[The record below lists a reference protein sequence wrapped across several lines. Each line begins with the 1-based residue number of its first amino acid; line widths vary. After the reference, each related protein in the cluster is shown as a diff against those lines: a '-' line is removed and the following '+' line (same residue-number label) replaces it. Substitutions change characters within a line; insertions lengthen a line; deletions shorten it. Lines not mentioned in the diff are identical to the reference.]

1 MVSKLKRA
9 TREFDWLGLT
19 CLAVIVAVGLAFLA
33 SASYRSGELGQGSY
47 LDFLRRQLVW
57 IALGICAFV
66 FCAAIRYN
74 WFVSNAYSF
83 YLLCMLG
90 IVAAFFFPGRAHR
103 WLRFGSVSV
112 QPSEFVK
119 IALVLALA
127 RYVTQVKNFRT
138 FPRVLISLGLVAVP
152 MALIVL
158 QPDLGTAALL
168 LPALFAVLFV
178 AGARRKHLLAV
189 AALILL
195 TGVIFLLMLPKHD
208 YRRQRVSAFLRQS
221 LLTEEERLASGY
233 QLEQAKIAIGSGG
246 LKGKGWGKGTQ
257 NRLNYLPERH
267 TDFIFA
273 VVAEEGGFLAAGFLL
288 LIYFLLFTSA
298 LSIAGRTR
306 DPAGRV
312 FVVGAVAILFTQ
324 VFINVG
330 MTMGLTPITGL
341 TLPLVSYGGSSLL
354 SSMVALG
361 LIFNVGMRR
370 VRVLAQDDFNE

>member
-1 MVSKLKRA
+1 LLSDLKRA
-9 TREFDWLGLT
+9 ARRFDWLAFA
-19 CLAVIVAVGLAFLA
+19 CLSIIVTIGLAFLA
-33 SASYRSGELGQGSY
+33 SASYRSGELGQGRY
-47 LDFLRRQLVW
+47 LNFIERQLVW
-57 IALGICAFV
+57 IAVGLCAFV
-66 FCAAIRYN
+66 FCAAVKYN
-74 WFVSNAYSF
+74 WFVSNAYSL
-83 YLLCMLG
+83 YLLCIFA
-90 IVAAFFFPGRAHR
+90 IVATFFFPARAHR
-103 WLRFGSVSV
+103 WLRFGPVSV
-112 QPSEFVK
+112 QPSEFMK

-127 RYVTQVKNFRT
+127 KYVTQAKNFRT
-138 FPRVLISLGLVAVP
+138 FPRVLVPLALVLIP

-168 LPALFAVLFV
+168 LPVLFVVLFV
-178 AGARRKHLLAV
+178 AGARRKHLIAV
-189 AALILL
+189 AVLVLI
-195 TGVIFLLMLPKHD
+195 TGVASFLMLPKHD
-208 YRRQRVSAFLRQS
+208 YRRQRVATFLRQS

-246 LKGKGWGKGTQ
+246 LNGKGWGKGTQ

-273 VVAEEGGFLAAGFLL
+273 VIVEEGGFLTGSFLL
-288 LIYFLLFTSA
+288 ITYLLLFTSA
-298 LSIAGRTR
+298 LTIAARTR

-312 FVVGAVAILFTQ
+312 FVVGAVALLFTQ

-341 TLPLVSYGGSSLL
+341 TLPLVSYGGSSML